1 MAGKCQGYCLW
12 GDREF
17 LVNGQIHKCESV
29 NDEQCVCVPFTI
41 DKFPWSD
48 IPGKLEEVRRLW

>member
-1 MAGKCQGYCLW
+1 
-12 GDREF
+12 
-17 LVNGQIHKCESV
+17 
-29 NDEQCVCVPFTI
+29 VPFTI